1 MTFREKIDN
10 ILKTNDLGINTV
22 NGLEKYIGASTGS
35 ISKPYK
41 KNEEP
46 GPATVKKIKKGFA
59 IPDSEW
65 DEGDFGAS
73 DDKHLIATLERLVES
88 KNQEILRL
96 QQTQNQLMAMISKLT
111 GGGSTGEQAKK

>member
-1 MTFREKIDN
+1 MTFKEKIDN
-10 ILKTNDLGINTV
+10 ILKTNDLGINSV
-22 NGLEKYIGASTGS
+22 NGLEIYVGTSTGA

-46 GPATVKKIKKGFA
+46 GPATVKKILKKLG

-65 DEGDFGAS
+65 DAGDFGS
-73 DDKHLIATLERLVES
+73 NDDKQLIATLERLVES

-96 QQTQNQLMAMISKLT
+96 QQTQNQLMGMIDKLT
-111 GGGSTGEQAKK
+111 GGSGASEQGKK